1 MSETTARTRLNL
13 FARCEVVQSD
23 SPLFSSDKRSSISAD
38 LPRDE
43 IARAFWGSAEF
54 TPGGLPVT
62 WTKLT
67 DAERVMAVKR
77 WEHEQEKAKA
87 AREQEAPRALPA
99 APPQEYVTRKYF
111 DSVMK
116 GVAEGLG
123 ELIREHVAKQIAE
136 VEKKAVFLVLAIDS
150 LMSAAELLEAEAGA
164 ASTSTASQSGALHD
178 GGIYESGKS
187 YKKGPSSRAAGARLS
202 RAATPARRL
211 VERRRRRTGGLW

>member
-1 MSETTARTRLNL
+1 
-13 FARCEVVQSD
+13 
-23 SPLFSSDKRSSISAD
+23 
-38 LPRDE
+38 
-43 IARAFWGSAEF
+43 
-54 TPGGLPVT
+54 
-62 WTKLT
+62 
-67 DAERVMAVKR
+67 MAVKR

-136 VEKKAVFLVLAIDS
+136 VEKKAASLAPAIDS

-187 YKKGPSSRAAGARLS
+187 YKKGAVVTCRGSAFVARCDTSAPIGGTPPSPDWRLMVMRGRDAR
-202 RAATPARRL
+202 
-211 VERRRRRTGGLW
+211 